1 MFSNQRFGVQAHKDI
16 PMYSWLYNTEKG
28 WVVVKWS
35 CLKGPAVGGPDY
47 LVFLIKTTYMSMKLW
62 TCVNMFE
69 QENAVIH
76 VVKFNSCVHICSCH
90 RVASPC
96 VVMSQQPANLNDG
109 ARDVRSCCGVRY
121 DLMFRNPPKRFC
133 LHPLPIQVCEST
145 LELVFLSRF
154 GVDPLKKG
162 LEVWNMFLTIGW
174 IRIYTYIYYDI
185 HIHMYVYKNYA
196 TIK

>member
-1 MFSNQRFGVQAHKDI
+1 MI
-16 PMYSWLYNTEKG
+16 
-28 WVVVKWS
+28 
-35 CLKGPAVGGPDY
+35 
-47 LVFLIKTTYMSMKLW
+47 
-62 TCVNMFE
+62 E

-121 DLMFRNPPKRFC
+121 DLMFRKPPKRFC

-162 LEVWNMFLTIGW
+162 LEV
-174 IRIYTYIYYDI
+174 
-185 HIHMYVYKNYA
+185 
-196 TIK
+196 